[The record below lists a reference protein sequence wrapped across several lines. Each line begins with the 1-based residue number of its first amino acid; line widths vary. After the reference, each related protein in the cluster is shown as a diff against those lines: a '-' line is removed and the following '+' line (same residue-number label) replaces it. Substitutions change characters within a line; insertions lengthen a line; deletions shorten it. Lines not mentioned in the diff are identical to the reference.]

1 MGVEP
6 DAKAMVTVLDYTH
19 NLERFPVALK
29 DGKIEVEKFDGNSA
43 AGLIEFE

>member
-1 MGVEP
+1 
-6 DAKAMVTVLDYTH
+6 MVTVLDYTH

-29 DGKIEVEKFDGNSA
+29 AGKIEVEKFDGNSA